1 VILLDTHV
9 VIWLMVQPE
18 LLSAD
23 ARNAIRQARVSREP
37 LACSPVSL
45 YEAAYAERRGRLPLI
60 ENIHIF
66 LGAVRSIL
74 EMAPLT
80 PEIVI
85 RAALFPDSF
94 HGDPMDRMIAATAVE
109 LNCPLISGDNRI
121 RSFDA
126 CRTIW

>member
-9 VIWLMVQPE
+9 AIWLMVQPE
-18 LLSAD
+18 LLSAN
-23 ARNAIRQARVSREP
+23 ARDAIRLARTNRVP

-45 YEAAYAERRGRLPLI
+45 YEAAYSERRGRLPLG
-60 ENIHIF
+60 ENIHLF
-66 LGAVRSIL
+66 LSAVRSIL
-74 EMAPLT
+74 ETAPLT

-109 LNCPLISGDNRI
+109 LNCPLITQDARI
-121 RSFDA
+121 RS
-126 CRTIW
+126 CGLCKTIW

>member
-1 VILLDTHV
+1 MILLDTHV
-9 VIWLMVQPE
+9 VVWLMVQPE
-18 LLSAD
+18 LLSANVRD
-23 ARNAIRQARVSREP
+23 AIRQARTNREP
-37 LACSPVSL
+37 IACSPVSL
-45 YEAAYAERRGRLPLI
+45 YEVAYAERRGRLPLI

-80 PEIVI
+80 PAIVI

-109 LNCPLISGDNRI
+109 LNCPLITHDERI
-121 RSFDA
+121 RSFDP
-126 CRTIW
+126 CKTIW